1 MTESAM
7 KHAVRS
13 VVELLRSS
21 QIQQAVSHF
30 RTALLKN
37 EKNNAGE
44 QLLEVSGR
52 VVEACKK
59 FNEAE
64 IRVCEY
70 LHLENIG
77 LVTYWD
83 DLVKVRAGLGP
94 TRAET
99 VQLYSRL
106 LFTCNHLPGLLQ
118 LMDEMDG
125 SRVVHKP
132 AGNRSL
138 LEIRLIDAGEK
149 ASDPDRISRT
159 IDGVDMVYTACVN
172 MARKPAVDLSMLS
185 LSGDKDRM
193 LVFEGDKDGVNA
205 VKATIDLIGDE
216 LSDVEDFENFNPEQ
230 LVSELPVFDDLQT
243 LKNLG
248 SFSAEEVDEI
258 SRSMREGC
266 LLVLESGALLKEDEL
281 KYSHDNK
288 VIQLPVENAQSRK
301 SLSDIAGESE
311 SRPTVTLKKVE
322 SREQEPAQPTSPAV
336 SEESPD
342 KFYQQYLKE
351 KGRLEAASASI
362 EKELDEELSDEA
374 MDRLMSDID
383 KINH

>member
-1 MTESAM
+1 
-7 KHAVRS
+7 
-13 VVELLRSS
+13 
-21 QIQQAVSHF
+21 
-30 RTALLKN
+30 
-37 EKNNAGE
+37 
-44 QLLEVSGR
+44 
-52 VVEACKK
+52 
-59 FNEAE
+59 
-64 IRVCEY
+64 
-70 LHLENIG
+70 
-77 LVTYWD
+77 
-83 DLVKVRAGLGP
+83 
-94 TRAET
+94 
-99 VQLYSRL
+99 
-106 LFTCNHLPGLLQ
+106 
-118 LMDEMDG
+118 
-125 SRVVHKP
+125 
-132 AGNRSL
+132 
-138 LEIRLIDAGEK
+138 
-149 ASDPDRISRT
+149 
-159 IDGVDMVYTACVN
+159 
-172 MARKPAVDLSMLS
+172 MLS

-216 LSDVEDFENFNPEQ
+216 LADVEDFDNFNPEQ

-288 VIQLPVENAQSRK
+288 VIQLPVDNAQSRK

-322 SREQEPAQPTSPAV
+322 SRESESAQQTSTTAP
-336 SEESPD
+336 EESPD

-362 EKELDEELSDEA
+362 EKELDAELSDEA